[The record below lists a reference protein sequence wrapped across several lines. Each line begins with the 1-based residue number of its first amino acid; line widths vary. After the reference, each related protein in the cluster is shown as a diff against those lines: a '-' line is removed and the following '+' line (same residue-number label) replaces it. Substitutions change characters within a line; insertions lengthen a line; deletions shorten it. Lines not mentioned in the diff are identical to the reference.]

1 MRTYEKTHP
10 WLTFQIDLRLIEYA
24 TWISLGEAQSKCM
37 HISGV
42 PLRPAVAKQL
52 HMVYLAKGVLATTA
66 IEGNTLTESEVIK
79 HLEGNLKLPPSKEYL
94 AKEIDNI
101 IKACDKIATDI
112 LIHNKA
118 DISIEKIKDYNRL
131 VLDGLA
137 LNESIIPGQVR
148 NYSVGVGGYRA
159 APAEDC
165 EYLLKELC
173 LWLNDFHIPDN
184 NKITFAIL
192 KAIVAHIY
200 FVWMHPFGD
209 GNGRTA
215 RLIEFQLLLEAGIPT
230 PAAHLLSNF
239 YNQTRSEYY
248 RQLDK
253 TTKTKGNI
261 SDFIKYACVG
271 FVDQLKEQLE
281 IIRLQQWDI
290 VWRNYVHEMF
300 KDQTSEAAVRQRHL
314 ALDLSFVTDS
324 PIRMSN
330 IPEVSTRM
338 AAAYAK
344 KTRKTMVRDVNKLI
358 NMGLFERTKEGIR
371 AKREV
376 ILAFLPARKF
386 DQ

>member
-1 MRTYEKTHP
+1 MRTYKKTHP
-10 WLTFQIDLRLIEYA
+10 WLTFQIDLRFIEYE
-24 TWISLGEAQSKCM
+24 TWIALGEAQSKCE

-42 PLRPAVAKQL
+42 PLRPDVAQQL

-79 HLEGNLKLPPSKEYL
+79 HLEGKLELPPSKKYL
-94 AKEIDNI
+94 SKEIDNI
-101 IKACDKIATDI
+101 IVACDKIATDI
-112 LIHNKA
+112 LIRDKA
-118 DISIEKIKDYNRL
+118 EISVEKIKNYNKSI
-131 VLDGLA
+131 LDGLS
-137 LNESIIPGQVR
+137 LNESIVPGQVR
-148 NYSVGVGGYRA
+148 TYSVGVGRYRA

-165 EYLLKELC
+165 EYLLQELC
-173 LWLNDFHIPDN
+173 SWLNEFQIPEN
-184 NKITFAIL
+184 NRITFGIL
-192 KAIVAHIY
+192 KAIIAHIY
-200 FVWMHPFGD
+200 FVWIHPFGD

-215 RLIEFQLLLEAGIPT
+215 RLIEFQILLEAGIPT

-239 YNQTRSEYY
+239 YNQTRTEYY

-253 TTKTKGNI
+253 TTKMEGNI
-261 SDFIKYACVG
+261 SDFIIYASTG
-271 FVDQLKEQLE
+271 FVDQLKEQVD

-300 KDQTSEAAVRQRHL
+300 KDQTTDAAVRQRHL
-314 ALDLSFVTDS
+314 ALDLSFTTDES
-324 PIRMSN
+324 IYISK
-330 IPEVSTRM
+330 IPEISTRM

-358 NMGLFERTKEGIR
+358 SMGLVERTKDGVR

-386 DQ
+386 N